1 MIDQCHRNR
10 FHAIYF
16 YGRDFEGNNFDGII
30 PTQVKVDEVDCTT
43 DNCKRILI
51 IVIQLL
57 IIIK

>member
-43 DNCKRILI
+43 DNC
-51 IVIQLL
+51 
-57 IIIK
+57 

>member
-16 YGRDFEGNNFDGII
+16 YGRDFEGNNFDGIV

-43 DNCKRILI
+43 DNCKRILVI
-51 IVIQLL
+51 LIQLL
-57 IIIK
+57 IMIK